1 MKTLEQI
8 QADKL
13 ITAIT
18 SCYIPK
24 SKLKTGGK
32 KWKTINS

>member
-13 ITAIT
+13 ITAICK
-18 SCYIPK
+18 CYIPK

-32 KWKTINS
+32 NGKR